1 MSFAETMDKI
11 KAFLGTKLDEVIY
24 GVLVLGLAT
33 VLQWFGKL
41 GAELWVVV
49 ALGIPAM
56 WAGKTVVSGIA
67 QASAAK
73 SALKAALEGVQPPA
87 DPGVPPAPGA

>member
-1 MSFAETMDKI
+1 MSWTETMEKI

-33 VLQWFGKL
+33 ALQWFGKL
-41 GAELWVVV
+41 GSELWVVV

-56 WAGKTVVSGIA
+56 WSGKAMVNGIA

-73 SALKAALEGVQPPA
+73 AAIRGALAGVVPPA
-87 DPGVPPAPGA
+87 DPPPPG

>member
-1 MSFAETMDKI
+1 MGFAETMDKI

-33 VLQWFGKL
+33 VLQWFDKL

-56 WAGKTVVSGIA
+56 WAGKTMVSGIA

-73 SALKAALEGVQPPA
+73 SAMKAAIAGITQPDQPQ
-87 DPGVPPAPGA
+87 DPPAPGA